1 MPSKKIPR
9 VSNNVEF
16 KQGDLKGLNLK
27 QKRFA
32 EYYVILG
39 NRTQAAIKAGYSV
52 KSASSQGSEL
62 LNNPTVRA
70 YVGKLINIQ
79 DSEIMASV
87 EEAKRRMTLG
97 MRGELTE
104 EVVVM
109 VKKEKIYFDKNGKK
123 VITKVEEPQIVDK
136 KIMVRDQIES
146 TKLFLNIA
154 DQISASANKEANT
167 IEDKI
172 VAALNKRAVQTQSTE
187 NIQFEE
193 DEEDADNK

>member
-1 MPSKKIPR
+1 MSSKKIPR
-9 VSNNVEF
+9 VSNIVEF
-16 KQGDLKGLNLK
+16 KLGDRKGLTLK

-52 KSASSQGSEL
+52 KTSSSQGSEL

-70 YVGKLINIQ
+70 YVGKLIAIQ
-79 DSEIMASV
+79 DDEIMASV
-87 EEAKRRMTLG
+87 EEAKRRMTKG

-109 VKKEKIYFDKNGKK
+109 VKKEKIYYDKKGKK
-123 VITKVEEPQIVDK
+123 VIQKTEEPQIVDK

-154 DQISASANKEANT
+154 DQISNT
-167 IEDKI
+167 GQSDVSSIDSKLI
-172 VAALNKRAVQTQSTE
+172 MALNKRSVEAQPIDGIE
-187 NIQFEE
+187 FEE
-193 DEEDADNK
+193 DEEDVS